1 MLSWWMLILLGIYFI
16 ICFLMMGV
24 ILIQS
29 GKGGGLSSL
38 GSSAG
43 GITDAL
49 GATGLEKTLNK
60 VTTGIAIAF
69 GLFAMGLSILGSM
82 RARSPSDT
90 VLGATHPQIEQTI
103 PGTTLPPI
111 GLDGTP
117 GESPGALLDPVE
129 PLAPDASAPS
139 GTLPPVPEASAGT
152 DPAAPDAAPA
162 APAPAVPDPADP
174 AAPDG

>member
-1 MLSWWMLILLGIYFI
+1 MLNWWMLLLLGIYFI

-69 GLFAMGLSILGSM
+69 GLFAVGLSILGSI
-82 RARSPSDT
+82 RARSESDT
-90 VLGATHPQIEQTI
+90 VLGASAAPIERVI
-103 PGTTLPPI
+103 PTAPVAPI
-111 GLDGTP
+111 DLEGAP
-117 GESPGALLDPVE
+117 GDSTGALSDPIA
-129 PLAPDASAPS
+129 PLAPIGSE
-139 GTLPPVPEASAGT
+139 TLPPVPEASTG
-152 DPAAPDAAPA
+152 AAPDAATEEPAPA
-162 APAPAVPDPADP
+162 APEL
-174 AAPDG
+174 

>member
-1 MLSWWMLILLGIYFI
+1 MLNWWMLILLGIYFI

-69 GLFAMGLSILGSM
+69 GLFAVGLSILGSV

-90 VLGATHPQIEQTI
+90 VLGTTQSSLGQVI
-103 PGTTLPPI
+103 PTVPVAPI
-111 GLDGTP
+111 DL
-117 GESPGALLDPVE
+117 EGASGDSLGVSLDPVA
-129 PLAPDASAPS
+129 PLVPDASELS
-139 GTLPPVPEASAGT
+139 GTLPPVPEASAG
-152 DPAAPDAAPA
+152 AAPDA
-162 APAPAVPDPADP
+162 VPADP
-174 AAPDG
+174 APADPATPEG